1 MLCLCVDDRDFMS
14 LVHLC
19 STPSFT
25 SIELCPPLLDSSVA
39 RVSPANL
46 SPSRAGRPTQART
59 RGSIIRI
66 IRAHVVTSMSRP
78 IFFIAVTAL
87 QLVHIS
93 AFSAPS
99 PNFAF
104 QSFIFDETTGICRSP
119 SSFHYDPLPTDN
131 KDQDSTK
138 LDQYFV
144 LRNVP
149 GDGDCV
155 FHAVLSSVFISMGML
170 NPDAAFTSNNL
181 MSSMVLEMRN
191 VVANFLTSPDG
202 TLYVNNKPRKRLV
215 RSRDLLVSAAKS
227 EGFSTDE
234 YLAKLRLPGR
244 LGGLYGGGPELTV
257 LSNILRRPISIYHLS
272 PSKSNA
278 ESCKI
283 DRVGVFGEGLYEDPC
298 NTIPN
303 SVVSNAVFFTMNR
316 KTAPDDPSQQQQ
328 GPKGSAASS
337 VLSSPFKCS
346 WHLHI
351 LIADASEDEKHA
363 CVLLPSASIL
373 HINSQDREED

>member
-1 MLCLCVDDRDFMS
+1 
-14 LVHLC
+14 
-19 STPSFT
+19 
-25 SIELCPPLLDSSVA
+25 
-39 RVSPANL
+39 
-46 SPSRAGRPTQART
+46 
-59 RGSIIRI
+59 
-66 IRAHVVTSMSRP
+66 MSRP
-78 IFFIAVTAL
+78 ILFVTAIAL
-87 QLVHIS
+87 QLGHIA

-99 PNFAF
+99 SNFAF
-104 QSFIFDETTGICRSP
+104 QSFIFDETTGICRNP
-119 SSFHYDPLPTDN
+119 SSFHYDPIPIEN
-131 KDQDSTK
+131 KDQDSEK
-138 LDQYFV
+138 SDQYFV

-170 NPDAAFTSNNL
+170 NPDAAFTPNNL

-227 EGFSTDE
+227 EGFSTE
-234 YLAKLRLPGR
+234 KYLAKLRLPGR
-244 LGGLYGGGPELTV
+244 MGGLYGGGPELTV

-272 PSKSNA
+272 PSTSIA
-278 ESCKI
+278 ESCNI

-298 NTIPN
+298 NAIPN
-303 SVVSNAVFFTMNR
+303 SVVSNAVFFTMNG
-316 KTAPDDPSQQQQ
+316 KTTPDPNQQQHESN
-328 GPKGSAASS
+328 GSVAASS

-351 LIADASEDEKHA
+351 LIADASENEKHA
-363 CVLLPSASIL
+363 CVLLPSAPIL
-373 HINSQDREED
+373 HNNSQDRDRDRR